1 VKLFRLLTPSFLLIF
16 FLHEQTSFLPTAF
29 SLFVKNRSLFLKN
42 REERWSMMVE
52 RKKKERERM
61 RNRRSNL
68 IFLTKISLVP
78 VGVGDRY

>member
-1 VKLFRLLTPSFLLIF
+1 ME
-16 FLHEQTSFLPTAF
+16 HDGG
-29 SLFVKNRSLFLKN
+29 
-42 REERWSMMVE
+42 
-52 RKKKERERM
+52 KKKKEERERM